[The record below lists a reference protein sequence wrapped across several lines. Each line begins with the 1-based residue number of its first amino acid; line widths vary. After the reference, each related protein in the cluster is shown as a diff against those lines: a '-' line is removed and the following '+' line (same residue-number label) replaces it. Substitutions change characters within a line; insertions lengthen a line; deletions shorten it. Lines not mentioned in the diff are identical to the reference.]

1 MAVAPM
7 RQAMTVQENP
17 TTSAPPPAA
26 ADDRTAKAA
35 RVAHELPLQRF
46 LQPDDV
52 TCGPTCLRKV
62 YSFYGLDTS
71 HDDVIASLE
80 RNEDGGTLAVFL
92 GIAALERG
100 FRARI
105 YSYDLRIF
113 DPTWFCLDPGP
124 LAEKIRA
131 RFPYLS
137 DAKRLEAAG
146 AYIRFLEMGGEL
158 RFDELTPAL
167 LKSIIDREH
176 PVLAGLSATYLYRY
190 SRERWDTRTGRPAD
204 DDVRGEPTG
213 HFVVISGYEQWGRR
227 LVVRD
232 PFEHV
237 PNSEDGRLLV
247 DAERLTNA
255 ILLGDVTYDAV
266 LLEVWP
272 AREA

>member
-1 MAVAPM
+1 
-7 RQAMTVQENP
+7 MTVI
-17 TTSAPPPAA
+17 
-26 ADDRTAKAA
+26 DDRTTGAG
-35 RVAHELPLQRF
+35 RIAHELPVQRF

-62 YSFYGLDTS
+62 YAFYGLDVS
-71 HDDVIASLE
+71 LDEVVEALE

-92 GIAALERG
+92 GISALGRG

-113 DPTWFCLDPGP
+113 DPTWFALPPGE

-131 RFPYLS
+131 RFPYLH
-137 DAKRLEAAG
+137 DAKRLGAAQ

-158 RFDELTPAL
+158 CFDELTPAL
-167 LKSIIDREH
+167 LKAIIDREH

-190 SRERWDTRTGRPAD
+190 SRERWDIATGRAMD
-204 DDVRGEPTG
+204 DDVRGQPTG

-237 PNSEDGRLLV
+237 PHSSDGRLVV

-272 AREA
+272 AREAA

>member
-1 MAVAPM
+1 
-7 RQAMTVQENP
+7 MTVQENP
-17 TTSAPPPAA
+17 MTSAPPSVA
-26 ADDRTAKAA
+26 ADDRTAKDA

-62 YSFYGLDTS
+62 YSFYGIDTTLDE
-71 HDDVIASLE
+71 VIGSLE

-92 GIAALERG
+92 GISALKRG

-113 DPTWFCLDPGP
+113 DPTWFGLGP
-124 LAEKIRA
+124 EALAEKILA
-131 RFPYLS
+131 RFPYLD
-137 DAKRLEAAG
+137 DAKRLQAAG
-146 AYIRFLEMGGEL
+146 AYIRFLKMGGEL
-158 RFDELTPAL
+158 CFDELTPAL

-190 SRERWDTRTGRPAD
+190 SRERWDRVTGRAMD

-237 PNSEDGRLLV
+237 PNSDDGRLVV

-272 AREA
+272 AREAA